1 MDNKL
6 ILYQTIVGG
15 ILKEMS
21 TRIAVN
27 KPHKKKHLIINA
39 ELTEYMLVSLGR
51 SGNQYDYTVLV
62 HLELKKDK
70 VYIYEENIDPS
81 LYERLTDNGIPDAD
95 ILPVYMPE
103 HEYA

>member
-6 ILYQTIVGG
+6 IQYQAIVGN

-39 ELTEYMLVSLGR
+39 EQSEYMLVSLGR
-51 SGNQYDYTVLV
+51 LGSQYDYSVLV
-62 HLELKKDK
+62 HLELKEGKI
-70 VYIYEENIDPS
+70 YIYEENIDPS
-81 LYERLTDNGIPDAD
+81 LYERLTDEGVLDAD
-95 ILPVYMPE
+95 ILPIYLPNFEV
-103 HEYA
+103 A